1 MVFGCGEVKTVDL
14 GREGDGGVD
23 QEPVV
28 GELQDLF
35 GDRNNVHLATSHG
48 VFELLGIEGSKTGAF
63 MTGSEDAKLFAEVH
77 VADHITAFQISFSQV
92 DG

>member
-1 MVFGCGEVKTVDL
+1 MFGCGEIQTVDL

-35 GDRNNVHLATSHG
+35 RYRNNVHLTTGHG
-48 VFELLGIEGSKTGAF
+48 VFELLGVEGSETRAF
-63 MTGSEDAKLFAEVH
+63 MTGSENAKSFAEVH
-77 VADHITAFQISFSQV
+77 VADLVTAFQISFSQV
-92 DG
+92 YG

>member
-1 MVFGCGEVKTVDL
+1 MFGCGEIQTVDL

-35 GDRNNVHLATSHG
+35 RYRDNVHLTTGHG
-48 VFELLGIEGSKTGAF
+48 VFELLGVEGSETRAF
-63 MTGSEDAKLFAEVH
+63 MTGSENAKSFAEVH
-77 VADHITAFQISFSQV
+77 VADLVTAFQISFSQV
-92 DG
+92 YG